1 MQMKPSIVTET
12 LPLADGLLKNWV
24 AFRKFLRLAMS
35 DQPITR
41 EQDQAFLQIKSAISK
56 TYSQVRNRLPRQ
68 LAGSPEQLQDLMKQ
82 SLSVTHVRNMP
93 APDRRNMYRLWH
105 AFYIDLCR
113 TAGALK
119 YMNDEKYYPKI
130 DEKTVRVSGNIKQQI
145 AGGGGSE
152 KKKKR

>member
-1 MQMKPSIVTET
+1 MKPIIVTET

-35 DQPITR
+35 EQPITR

-56 TYSQVRNRLPRQ
+56 TYSQVRSRLPRQ
-68 LAGSPEQLQDLMKQ
+68 LAGSPDQLQDLMKQ

-93 APDRRNMYRLWH
+93 APDRRNLYRLWH

-119 YMNDEKYYPKI
+119 YMSDERYYPKI
-130 DEKTVRVSGNIKQQI
+130 EEKAVKISANIKEQI
-145 AGGGGSE
+145 AGGSGADV